1 VASPVTKPPEG
12 LAFASLAELY
22 EKFCELLVGKDF
34 RGPRNIPIVVG
45 REHFFHLTKL
55 QKGAQTKFDIETE
68 EPLIRATCQGLGAYV
83 INERRS
89 ETLSWIPEIL
99 GEPQEI
105 WEYETKK
112 TADEVFIREYD
123 KPGSPFRAVLLVREG
138 GILRP
143 VTCMTVRRTGIK
155 EHRRGK
161 KLWPPRR
168 VTATWD
174 NQQMA
179 VGTLSGQGFQP
190 AYGFDYP

>member
-1 VASPVTKPPEG
+1 MVPLITKPPEG

-22 EKFCELLVGKDF
+22 EKFCELLVGKNF
-34 RGPRNIPIVVG
+34 HCPRNVLIVVG

-55 QKGAQTKFDIETE
+55 QKGAQTKFDIATE
-68 EPLIRATCQGLGAYV
+68 ETLIKATTQGFGAYT
-83 INERRS
+83 INEKRS

-99 GEPQEI
+99 SQPHEI

-123 KPGSPFRAVLLVREG
+123 KPGSPFRAVLLVRENA
-138 GILRP
+138 ILRP

-161 KLWPPRR
+161 RLWPLEG
-168 VTATWD
+168 D
-174 NQQMA
+174 
-179 VGTLSGQGFQP
+179 GHLG
-190 AYGFDYP
+190 